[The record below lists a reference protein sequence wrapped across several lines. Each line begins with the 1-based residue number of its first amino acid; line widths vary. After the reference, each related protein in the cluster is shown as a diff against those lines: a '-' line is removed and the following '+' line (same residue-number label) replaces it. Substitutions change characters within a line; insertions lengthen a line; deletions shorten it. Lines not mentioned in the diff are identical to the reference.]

1 MVIKLETIASV
12 LKGKRFR
19 FTVDQFR
26 HIKKFMVFKKVWNPK
41 NRFTTAKTQNS
52 GDNKA
57 TNTPY
62 RISLVIKEAKTN

>member
-12 LKGKRFR
+12 LKGNAC

-26 HIKKFMVFKKVWNPK
+26 HIKSLWYSKSLNPK